1 MTDSQRVTW
10 TAFAMLAMYL
20 KSMQLRTIY
29 CLFLLRQI
37 STIKAKIY
45 ISYHQPTSANPQPP
59 QSCLA
64 QANSPSP
71 EQTSSSL
78 AILPDLSS
86 SFCDSLKQFARESQ
100 GVPIWS
106 SGERRYLLYALVI
119 DIIHQLQLFCLRCPD
134 PLNALK

>member
-20 KSMQLRTIY
+20 NSMQLRTIY
-29 CLFLLRQI
+29 CFFFGQI
-37 STIKAKIY
+37 STIKGKSY
-45 ISYHQPTSANPQPP
+45 ISYHQPTSANAQPP

-100 GVPIWS
+100 AVPIWS